1 MLAAQAAYQ
10 QMSFHEAVE
19 AVVLLCSKGNLF
31 LDEVKPWAALK
42 NVSASGGGAVSLYK
56 AALYKGRTTQHMG
69 ISSALA
75 ISMLQL

>member
-19 AVVLLCSKGNLF
+19 AVVLLCSKGNQF

-42 NVSASGGGAVSLYK
+42 NVRA
-56 AALYKGRTTQHMG
+56 GRRGTKPREDRKREDTN
-69 ISSALA
+69 SALVC
-75 ISMLQL
+75 

>member
-19 AVVLLCSKGNLF
+19 AVVLLCSKGNQF

-42 NVSASGGGAVSLYK
+42 NVSAGVCGGTVPLCEAEEGPHITWA
-56 AALYKGRTTQHMG
+56 
-69 ISSALA
+69 SAGL
-75 ISMLQL
+75 

>member
-19 AVVLLCSKGNLF
+19 AVVLLCSKGNQF

-42 NVSASGGGAVSLYK
+42 NVSASGGGGSVSV
-56 AALYKGRTTQHMG
+56 
-69 ISSALA
+69 
-75 ISMLQL
+75 